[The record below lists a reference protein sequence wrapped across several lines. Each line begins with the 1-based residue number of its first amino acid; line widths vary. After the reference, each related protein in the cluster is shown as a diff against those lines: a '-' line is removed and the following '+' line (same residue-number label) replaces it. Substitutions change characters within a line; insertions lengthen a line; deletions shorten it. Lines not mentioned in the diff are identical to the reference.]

1 MAKLKMFEMDFS
13 RAATR
18 IGTVLCGLLA
28 GCILLA
34 QPTLADGDP
43 EAGKQRAITCA
54 ACHGA
59 DGNSVNP
66 EWPSLA
72 GQNERYFRETLM
84 AFKSGKRKNAL
95 MTAQAMLLNET
106 EIANL
111 GAYYALQEPAQ
122 RSADPELAAK
132 GERLYRGGNKETDVS
147 ACIACHGPTGRG
159 NAPAGYPALAGQHA
173 TYTAKQLNDYKT
185 GARTSDGDRQ
195 IMRNITAQLTTDQM
209 KAVAEYI
216 QGLR

>member
-1 MAKLKMFEMDFS
+1 MFEMES
-13 RAATR
+13 CKAATR
-18 IGTVLCGLLA
+18 IGTALFGLLA
-28 GCILLA
+28 GCVLLTP
-34 QPTLADGDP
+34 PTLADGDP

-72 GQNERYFRETLM
+72 GQNERYFRETLL
-84 AFKSGKRKNAL
+84 AFKSGKRSNPL
-95 MTAQAMLLNET
+95 MTAQAMLLNDT
-106 EIANL
+106 EIENL
-111 GAYYALQEPAQ
+111 GAYYASQKAAQ
-122 RSADPELAAK
+122 RSADPQLAAK
-132 GERLYRGGNKETDVS
+132 GERLYRGGNKDSDVS

-159 NAPAGYPALAGQHA
+159 NAPAGYPALTGQHA
-173 TYTAKQLNDYKT
+173 TYTAKQLNDYKS

-195 IMRNITAQLTTDQM
+195 IMRNITAQLTADQI
-209 KAVAEYI
+209 KAVAAYI